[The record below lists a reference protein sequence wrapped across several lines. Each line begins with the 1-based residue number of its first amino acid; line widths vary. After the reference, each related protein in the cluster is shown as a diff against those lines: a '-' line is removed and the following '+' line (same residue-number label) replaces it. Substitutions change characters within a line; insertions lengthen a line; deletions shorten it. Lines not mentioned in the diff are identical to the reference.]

1 MDQEKQSL
9 LQLNQE
15 TNQIIQELLQIFQR
29 VQKNFDLMKKTIDV
43 NKEIVEII
51 QKNRKKRNSIEE
63 IIEQIFTWSAKFNE
77 VNNSLSSY
85 TLTLKTRSDRVQ
97 DLLSQLIINHV
108 QNLPN
113 QEQNTL
119 IKD

>member
-9 LQLNQE
+9 LGLNQE

-51 QKNRKKRNSIEE
+51 QKTGKKGILLKKSLNKSSPGQQNSMKSTTHYLLTPSHSRPEAIASK
-63 IIEQIFTWSAKFNE
+63 IFS
-77 VNNSLSSY
+77 VN
-85 TLTLKTRSDRVQ
+85 
-97 DLLSQLIINHV
+97 
-108 QNLPN
+108 
-113 QEQNTL
+113 
-119 IKD
+119 

>member
-29 VQKNFDLMKKTIDV
+29 VQKNFDLMKKTIHV

-51 QKNRKKRNSIEE
+51 QKTGKKGILLKKSLNKSSPSQQNSMKSTTHYLLTPSHSRPEAIASK
-63 IIEQIFTWSAKFNE
+63 IFS
-77 VNNSLSSY
+77 VN
-85 TLTLKTRSDRVQ
+85 
-97 DLLSQLIINHV
+97 
-108 QNLPN
+108 
-113 QEQNTL
+113 
-119 IKD
+119 